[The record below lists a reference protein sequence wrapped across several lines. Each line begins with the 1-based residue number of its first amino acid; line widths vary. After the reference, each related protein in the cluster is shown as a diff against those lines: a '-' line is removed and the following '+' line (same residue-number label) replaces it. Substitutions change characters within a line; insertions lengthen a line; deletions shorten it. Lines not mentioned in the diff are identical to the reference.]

1 MRPLARP
8 LAWSFGLPLPVTLF
22 LVAAVLRILAFAVL
36 YFGSVLMGYHGSV
49 DLYDSVFYD
58 RLAWYA
64 AEQIRSG
71 HWVDLRAA
79 SLEGSWDVGFTYL
92 VALQYALVGHH
103 PEVPRILNCLFAAF
117 TAPATYIAAKRTTI
131 GEKTAA
137 RAGWLVAFWPLSLYW
152 AGFDLLKD
160 PLIWFVLSLALLAL
174 TSRSRLVRPVLGAAT
189 SGAVYVVRTYMGPG
203 VGVLLLAAAALKRDW
218 RGLVAT
224 LGALLVVQVGVIAFG
239 FPPMWALNPFKSN
252 GQLGGGGTTTSVC
265 SGLGAGAVVGQLSTS
280 ECAVPLTFTPKAL
293 ALRIGVGIPV
303 VLYGP
308 GLKPLKNFQHPTLD
322 WGMYPGLLVWSALI
336 PFGLLGLWRV
346 LRKRD
351 ATLWGIALF
360 SLGIWGALALI
371 YAGHAVRQREMAFPA
386 TLILA
391 SIGLERPWPRLWQ
404 LPYAAYW
411 LVVLGG
417 LAWEAGFI

>member
-1 MRPLARP
+1 
-8 LAWSFGLPLPVTLF
+8 
-22 LVAAVLRILAFAVL
+22 
-36 YFGSVLMGYHGSV
+36 
-49 DLYDSVFYD
+49 
-58 RLAWYA
+58 
-64 AEQIRSG
+64 
-71 HWVDLRAA
+71 
-79 SLEGSWDVGFTYL
+79 
-92 VALQYALVGHH
+92 
-103 PEVPRILNCLFAAF
+103 
-117 TAPATYIAAKRTTI
+117 
-131 GEKTAA
+131 
-137 RAGWLVAFWPLSLYW
+137 
-152 AGFDLLKD
+152 
-160 PLIWFVLSLALLAL
+160 
-174 TSRSRLVRPVLGAAT
+174 
-189 SGAVYVVRTYMGPG
+189 
-203 VGVLLLAAAALKRDW
+203 
-218 RGLVAT
+218 
-224 LGALLVVQVGVIAFG
+224 
-239 FPPMWALNPFKSN
+239 MWALNPFKSN
-252 GQLGGGGTTTSVC
+252 GQLGGGTTTSVC